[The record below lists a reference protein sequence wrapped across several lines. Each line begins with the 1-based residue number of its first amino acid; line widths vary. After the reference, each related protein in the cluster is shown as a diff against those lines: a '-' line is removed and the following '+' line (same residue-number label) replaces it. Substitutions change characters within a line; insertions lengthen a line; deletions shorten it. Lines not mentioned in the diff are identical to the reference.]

1 MKVRILSTGNV
12 EEYDESYALRLV
24 DMGYAVPVKAGEA
37 KAKKPV
43 TVEVVDKVPETEA
56 AAEETPK
63 AEEPAETRPAK
74 GKKSK

>member
-12 EEYDESYALRLV
+12 EEYDDSYALRLV

-37 KAKKPV
+37 KAKKTV
-43 TVEVVDKVPETEA
+43 TVEVVDKVPEIETV
-56 AAEETPK
+56 AEETPK

>member
-1 MKVRILSTGNV
+1 MKVRILSAGNV
-12 EEYDESYALRLV
+12 EEYDESYAMRLV

-37 KAKKPV
+37 KAKKTV

-56 AAEETPK
+56 AAEETQK
-63 AEEPAETRPAK
+63 AEKPTETRPAK